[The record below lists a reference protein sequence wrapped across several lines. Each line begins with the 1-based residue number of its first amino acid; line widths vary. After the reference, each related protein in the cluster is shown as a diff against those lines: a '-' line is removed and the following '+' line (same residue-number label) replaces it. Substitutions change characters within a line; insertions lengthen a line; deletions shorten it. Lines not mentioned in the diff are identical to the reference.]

1 MISTLLHFVLQWSF
15 CLLDEQTNAVPV
27 QLISEWPEEDE
38 AKFIKDL
45 EEAFEN
51 AGTKVK
57 DVSSITLPET
67 LDFVPDNP
75 VNEDELPDVY
85 QSVGFISN

>member
-1 MISTLLHFVLQWSF
+1 MVITEIVFLI
-15 CLLDEQTNAVPV
+15 DEQTNAIPV
-27 QLISEWPEEDE
+27 QLISEWLEEDE

-67 LDFVPDNP
+67 LDFVLDNP
-75 VNEDELPDVY
+75 GNEDDQPDVY
-85 QSVGFISN
+85 KPVGFISKN